1 MSATE
6 SKSKSPAR
14 ASSLLI
20 YRLFALFYDFW
31 PVLALWFLL
40 SAVFTLGYTFVGQHG
55 LRENIPAFSWLQWM
69 LWLCCWVVTGLYATM
84 SWKHGGQTLGMRP
97 WRMYL
102 RSSNEKP
109 LTWRALWLRYA
120 IGTLSLVCGGCGLFW
135 ALCDRQRLTW
145 HDRISGTYL
154 VRLPKR

>member
-6 SKSKSPAR
+6 SESSDR
-14 ASSLLI
+14 RSSLLI
-20 YRLFALFYDFW
+20 YRLLALFYDFW

-40 SAVFTLGYTFVGQHG
+40 SIVFTLGYTFIGQHEF
-55 LRENIPAFSWLQWM
+55 RENIPAFGWLQWL
-69 LWLCCWVVTGLYATM
+69 LWLCCWAVTGLYATI

-97 WRMYL
+97 WRL
-102 RSSNEKP
+102 HLCSFNDEKP
-109 LTWRALWLRYA
+109 PNWRALWLRYT
-120 IGTLSLVCGGCGLFW
+120 IGTLSLACGGLGLCW
-135 ALCDRQRLTW
+135 ALFDRQRLTW